1 MDLEMVLNEL
11 SLQTPIA
18 DISTARKL
26 MSELIKTLRQ
36 AKSLGVKSILRTHSN
51 INNIEL
57 VCDYPIASW
66 RNDKIV
72 DLEERRFFRS
82 LTLKAPFCE
91 DVVAEIKDKFDDLS
105 EVQHQGTLAEGLRFA
120 LISDSLAVSL
130 LSEPKW
136 DTDFLD
142 IQVIELDEN
151 EELID
156 QSEKIVHASRISHVK
171 QHTEWI
177 KNSIENKLFAEQVDG
192 EVLWE
197 RRQEFF
203 PNLIFCEQVEQQL
216 QNLKIGN
223 PILQQIKKR
232 FLELEKY
239 CKLWKNEA
247 FNPNLLPSK
256 ITPESD
262 SRIQKFKQL
271 LTIKCPDTKERL
283 FSLHL
288 RMTPGPWRLYF
299 SEELG
304 PGKIIIGYIGRKLLK
319 LK

>member
-1 MDLEMVLNEL
+1 MDLEMVFNEL
-11 SLQTPIA
+11 SLETPVA

-36 AKSLGVKSILRTHSN
+36 AKSLGVKPILRTHNN

-91 DVVAEIKDKFDDLS
+91 DALQEIKDKFDLS
-105 EVQHQGTLAEGLRFA
+105 EVWHQGKLADGLRFA
-120 LISDSLAVSL
+120 LISDSLAVSF
-130 LSEPKW
+130 LSKSQW
-136 DTDFLD
+136 DTDFLELK
-142 IQVIELDEN
+142 VRELDEN
-151 EELID
+151 EQLTEYL
-156 QSEKIVHASRISHVK
+156 EKIVHASRSSHVK

-177 KNSIENKLFAEQVDG
+177 KNRIENKLFDRQVDG
-192 EVLWE
+192 EIIWK

-216 QNLKIGN
+216 QNLNTGN

-232 FLELEKY
+232 LLELEKY
-239 CKLWKNEA
+239 CQTWQTGI

-256 ITPESD
+256 TTPESD
-262 SRIQKFKQL
+262 SRIQKLREQ
-271 LTIKCPDTKERL
+271 LTIKCPDGKKRL
-283 FSLHL
+283 FSWHL
-288 RMTPGPWRLYF
+288 RMTPGAW
-299 SEELG
+299 
-304 PGKIIIGYIGRKLLK
+304 
-319 LK
+319 

>member
-1 MDLEMVLNEL
+1 MDLEMALNEL

-18 DISTARKL
+18 DISTAQKL
-26 MSELIKTLRQ
+26 MSELIQTLRQ
-36 AKSLGVKSILRTHSN
+36 VKSLGIRLILRTHSN

-57 VCDYPIASW
+57 VCDYPIASL

-72 DLEERRFFRS
+72 HLEERRFFRS

-91 DVVAEIKDKFDDLS
+91 DVVPEIKNKFDVS
-105 EVQHQGTLAEGLRFA
+105 EVRHQGTLVEGLHFA

-130 LSEPKW
+130 LYEAKL
-136 DTDFLD
+136 DTDFWD
-142 IQVIELDEN
+142 IQVTELDEN
-151 EELID
+151 IELIE
-156 QSEKIVHASRISHVK
+156 QSEKIVHASRSRHVK

-177 KNSIENKLFAEQVDG
+177 KNYIENKLFAWPVDG

-216 QNLKIGN
+216 QQLKSGDL
-223 PILQQIKKR
+223 ILQQIKKR
-232 FLELEKY
+232 LLDLEKY
-239 CKLWKNEA
+239 CKLWKNGA
-247 FNPNLLPSK
+247 FNPNILPSK
-256 ITPESD
+256 TTPESD
-262 SRIQKFKQL
+262 SRIQKFRQE

-283 FSLHL
+283 FSWHL
-288 RMTPGPWRLYF
+288 RMTPGAWRLYF

-304 PGKIIIGYIGRKLLK
+304 PGKIIIGYIGTKLL
-319 LK
+319 